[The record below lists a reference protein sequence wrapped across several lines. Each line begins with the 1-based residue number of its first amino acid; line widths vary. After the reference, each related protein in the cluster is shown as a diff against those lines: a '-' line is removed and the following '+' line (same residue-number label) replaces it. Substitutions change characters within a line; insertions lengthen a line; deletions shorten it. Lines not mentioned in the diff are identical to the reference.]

1 MFGLIKQAFISLLS
15 FSGSSLASTVN
26 APNNTKCIS
35 LNNQQCMTQPS
46 LVNLQPNDEYIE
58 GLCYHLFAVNL
69 DKCMRSCNTLNDPCN
84 KVCVPNIT
92 KDLNLSVFNMITR
105 INESKIL
112 TNIYHV
118 IVNINLTVASVTR
131 IKSGIMISIGVSVK
145 I

>member
-1 MFGLIKQAFISLLS
+1 
-15 FSGSSLASTVN
+15 
-26 APNNTKCIS
+26 
-35 LNNQQCMTQPS
+35 MTQPS
-46 LVNLQPNDEYIE
+46 LVNLQPNDKYIE

-69 DKCMRSCNTLNDPCN
+69 DKCMRSCNTLNDPSN

-118 IVNINLTVASVTR
+118 IVNVNLTVASVTR